1 MTTSFTDQYVT
12 KVYDQI
18 ALHFN
23 DTRAYIWLGVKQFIH
38 NLPKYSRLL
47 EVGCGNG
54 KNLLIRNDL
63 LQYGVDIS
71 HNMAVISDKKGVNI
85 SVASGIKLPFKD
97 NSFDNSLSVAVIHH
111 LASNQDRIQALQEQ
125 IRVTTP
131 GGKIFLQ
138 VWSIHASENSKNK
151 DKFVALNEEG
161 DYLVKWQEINGEVYQ
176 RYYHLFTQND
186 FLQLLASQ
194 KQFIEESAISY
205 ERDNWIAIITL
216 KHNLS

>member
-1 MTTSFTDQYVT
+1 MTASFTDQYVT

-186 FLQLLASQ
+186 FLQLLSSQ
-194 KQFIEESAISY
+194 TQFIEESEISY
-205 ERDNWIAIITL
+205 ECDNWIAIITL
-216 KHNLS
+216 KT

>member
-1 MTTSFTDQYVT
+1 MTASFTDQYVT

-138 VWSIHASENSKNK
+138 VWSIHASKNK

-161 DYLVKWQEINGEVYQ
+161 DYLVKWQKLNGEVYQ

-186 FLQLLASQ
+186 FLQLLSSQ
-194 KQFIEESAISY
+194 TQFIEESEISY
-205 ERDNWIAIITL
+205 ECDNWIAIITL
-216 KHNLS
+216 KT